1 MYYSDG
7 DSEGPEDTY
16 GEDERV
22 IGELTP
28 FLNNS
33 TYACGGTVLVGK
45 QANQRQDNITEPVV
59 ICWDVGELTKRLTLL
74 LLPMTARKSGDATL
88 QELIDDMEPASFGF
102 QGKDIVDDS
111 YRKAVKLDTSAFTT
125 NFCPYKVGIVDTL
138 GHALL
143 PIRKAPSQGIYA
155 DLYRLNVSC
164 IVLMG
169 TTAIANLAM

>member
-1 MYYSDG
+1 MQSHQFATLIHLHTPQG
-7 DSEGPEDTY
+7 L
-16 GEDERV
+16 GENISRHV
-22 IGELTP
+22 IGANVLDS
-28 FLNNS
+28 NN
-33 TYACGGTVLVGK
+33 ALL
-45 QANQRQDNITEPVV
+45 DNITEPVV